1 VKIDPDRTVSAA
13 LRVEASVITCSG
25 HTSTPTR
32 RLRRWAGSLRASW
45 APAPKASRLI
55 TAAFD
60 EDVGVGR
67 ILVNDASCPR
77 RAGQQAPP
85 RLGWPLRAPG
95 RPRS

>member
-1 VKIDPDRTVSAA
+1 M
-13 LRVEASVITCSG
+13 
-25 HTSTPTR
+25 
-32 RLRRWAGSLRASW
+32 
-45 APAPKASRLI
+45 LI

-85 RLGWPLRAPG
+85 RLGWPLRAPA
-95 RPRS
+95 RPRSWSTSGPTDPRMS